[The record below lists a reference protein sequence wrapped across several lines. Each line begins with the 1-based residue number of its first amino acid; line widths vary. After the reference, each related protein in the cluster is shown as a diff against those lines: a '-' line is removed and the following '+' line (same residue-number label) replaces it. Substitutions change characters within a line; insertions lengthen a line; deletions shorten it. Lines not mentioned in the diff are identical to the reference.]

1 MINDQILSSLNWRYA
16 TKKYD
21 PNKKIDSKNLQTIFE
36 SLRLAPSSYG
46 LQPWKFLVIEN
57 TDIRKELRKVSWD
70 QSIIEE
76 SSHLIVF
83 CTMNQ
88 MSLAHIESHIKNT
101 AQTRGQSPQDLSGYQ
116 KFMEQ
121 KILNEKPLNEHKAW
135 NQRQAYIAMGFAIE
149 TAALLKIDATPIEG
163 LDPAQYDSILK
174 LKGTSYGSVAAL
186 ALGYR
191 SPEDKYAL
199 APKVRFSQNQ
209 VIEIIK

>member
-1 MINDQILSSLNWRYA
+1 MHDQILSSLNWRYA

-21 PNKKIDSKNLQTIFE
+21 PQKKINDKDLQTILE

-57 TDIRKELRKVSWD
+57 VALRKELRKVSWD

-83 CTMNQ
+83 CALNQ
-88 MSLAHIESHIKNT
+88 MSKEHIQAHITNT
-101 AQTRGQSPQDLSGYQ
+101 AQTRNQSPQDLSGYQ

-121 KILNEKPLNEHKAW
+121 KILNEKPIAEHKAW
-135 NQRQAYIAMGFAIE
+135 NQRQAYIAMGFAME
-149 TAALLKIDATPIEG
+149 TAALLKVDATPIEG
-163 LDPAQYDSILK
+163 LDPVQYDSILK
-174 LKGTSYGSVAAL
+174 INKTPFGAVAAL

-191 SPEDKYAL
+191 SNEDKYAM
-199 APKVRFSQNQ
+199 APKVRFNRDQ